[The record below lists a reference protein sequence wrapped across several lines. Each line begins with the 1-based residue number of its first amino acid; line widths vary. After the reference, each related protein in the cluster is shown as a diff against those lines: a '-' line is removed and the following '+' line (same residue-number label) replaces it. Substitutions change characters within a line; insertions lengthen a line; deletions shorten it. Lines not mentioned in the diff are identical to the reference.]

1 MQKEYQLRKRKP
13 CLWINYT
20 SCFLF
25 LFKVKAW
32 DPCQLLEGSFFRH
45 PTDCNQYFQCEHKK
59 SILQTCTGA
68 LVFDVESNNC
78 VHDRPGIVCPDPAKA
93 PPKPPGYEPI
103 TRKIPST
110 KPTTTPAT
118 TTTDSVFS
126 SNQTRPEY
134 PGRPSKDLWLIYCY
148 KFSIFYCQSY
158 QTRLVNS
165 LLYSVSQSGDF
176 TFPIVIDWFIANT
189 YLFPFF

>member
-1 MQKEYQLRKRKP
+1 MQKEYQLSKRRP

-20 SCFLF
+20 SWFLF

-68 LVFDVESNNC
+68 LVFDVDSNNC

-93 PPKPPGYEPI
+93 PPKPTGYEPI

-118 TTTDSVFS
+118 TTTTDSVFS

-134 PGRPSKDLWLIYCY
+134 PGRPGKDLCKLYFALINISNLI
-148 KFSIFYCQSY
+148 KIN
-158 QTRLVNS
+158 LVKL
-165 LLYSVSQSGDF
+165 LLYSVSYLLF
-176 TFPIVIDWFIANT
+176 LKFETFW
-189 YLFPFF
+189 

>member
-1 MQKEYQLRKRKP
+1 MQKEYQLSKRTP

-20 SCFLF
+20 LWFLF

-68 LVFDVESNNC
+68 LVFDVDSNNC

-93 PPKPPGYEPI
+93 PPKPSGYEPI

-118 TTTDSVFS
+118 TTTTTDSVFS

-134 PGRPSKDLWLIYCY
+134 PGRPGKDLCKLYFALINISNLI
-148 KFSIFYCQSY
+148 KIN
-158 QTRLVNS
+158 LVKL
-165 LLYSVSQSGDF
+165 LLYSVSYLLF
-176 TFPIVIDWFIANT
+176 LKFETFW
-189 YLFPFF
+189 